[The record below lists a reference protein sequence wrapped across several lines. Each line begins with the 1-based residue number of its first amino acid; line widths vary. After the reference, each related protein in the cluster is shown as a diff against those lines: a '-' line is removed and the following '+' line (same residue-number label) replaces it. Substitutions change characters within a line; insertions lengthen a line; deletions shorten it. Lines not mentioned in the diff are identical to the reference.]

1 MTFTI
6 MRSRFMT
13 SRYDVIAHYDIIT
26 YYIMHYDVTLQT
38 AYVILSQMC
47 SHILLHHYL

>member
-1 MTFTI
+1 
-6 MRSRFMT
+6 MT
-13 SRYDVIAHYDIIT
+13 SRYDVLAHYNITHYDIIT

-47 SHILLHHYL
+47 SHVLLHHYL